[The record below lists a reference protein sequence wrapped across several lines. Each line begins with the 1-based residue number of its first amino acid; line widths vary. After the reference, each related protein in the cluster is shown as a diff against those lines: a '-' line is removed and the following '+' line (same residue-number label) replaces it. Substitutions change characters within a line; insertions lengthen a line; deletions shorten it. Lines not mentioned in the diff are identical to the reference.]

1 MAKNKNPFKP
11 KGTLFTYENWAPSDV
26 NPFYTKEY
34 AQEDLI
40 NEYKKIYS
48 QTDLPII
55 LSRMAESFPQ
65 NPDIALSL
73 AKSGANGDAVSAA
86 ARMQTFLNESKTN
99 VLANKPYEGA
109 DAQMNNIDYVE
120 YLKALN
126 KDAETAAP
134 QDEDDAAWFA
144 GVKRSSR
151 TFLTPLI
158 TGYDLATNTIRQ
170 IDGYVNRNENP
181 ANGFTDPDN
190 VIIGGE
196 DAADFT
202 RIYKNTLGYQN
213 INEGLGVGTGFIPTG
228 EAYATKEALSSRV
241 ARVRSAKT
249 GQEYFYTPGRGIVS
263 SLTTLDPEDN
273 AYKVLSGI
281 LDFWLGFKIDPTILT
296 GKAVALRSQKI
307 ATNNLNEATSAGR
320 SASATLAD
328 ATKEATARANLP
340 ARESVDALAKQKI
353 AAQELDEVFAK
364 IAEQRNALNTAITEG
379 AIAQQPASVQAAI
392 KRAGL
397 QELND
402 SRVSLLGK
410 IQEQKL
416 SKVGMVLDPATGAPK
431 SMTASMKYLKDE
443 LKSVNA
449 KINAGLDDVYITRSK
464 KVRDVLALKQ
474 AALQQATD
482 NLAEASKKLQE
493 VGTPAAKQRFIEQE
507 RAGLL
512 ETADGFKVNKET
524 AITWFAGKNA
534 DVVLERIAELNSA
547 AAIIQLSKGKF
558 NANLAK
564 ELAGAKTVDDVEKIL
579 LGNIG
584 VTVDTLMP
592 RSALGR
598 YRVNT
603 NPNFIMKSKSSVQ
616 NLNKYNQALRFLGT
630 IMPKQISI
638 KLDDTDELVKNVYRW
653 MVAVR
658 WNTDDINKVLDDIIA
673 IDELDFVARARV
685 VTGMLDN
692 TVVKYVKE
700 QKLNPKIESKLTQFT
715 TAYESAASGF
725 KRFTSAKIG
734 DEVGSWMMI
743 NGKNEDLTQLPT
755 STTQLATEI
764 SLPNVYHVREL
775 TGIMAR
781 VYKSVDNVVSKDA
794 RRAERA
800 GFAAARFTRWVTDG
814 PARSVLL
821 VGRVAY
827 GIRNIAEMQVRMY
840 LAGGIGM
847 FTNPVAFTALI
858 MSNPQSAKA
867 LVKRVAAKDPYSV
880 DINGKAFMGAERAM
894 ANDTQVFHN
903 DFSNTMASRGAAM
916 DGQNMR
922 AAMRSGQYETIKLDL
937 TQTGSPRNGAQYS
950 EALASRLLQHY
961 ADPIKRIVAVQNI
974 DSLPGTLSRAV
985 NEGRMTYEEAVI
997 QAIRDG
1003 AFKRQ
1008 IDLLGN
1014 AVPVLKKL
1022 LGTDAG
1028 MRTLLFGNTSRSYAR
1043 EITDETLGITQ
1054 LRELIATGKITK
1066 KTEKVVDGVTTIVEK
1081 VIFEVGPNHLK
1092 NSKKLANIIENELQ
1106 KSEIARTNASNL
1118 FIPSEIKASRL
1129 NDPISYAKFA
1139 AWFFATA
1146 SRAEVRTV
1154 YGPEYRIAYWEA
1166 AAEMAPLMSRK
1177 AAAKVLKDAEDIKRT
1192 RVATEG
1198 ADGEV
1203 VYQRWTELNPAFDD
1217 IVTASKEGVGTLT
1230 ARDID
1235 DYARDKASK
1244 RIANLYYDAT
1254 KKNNFTYA
1262 AQLVLPFVGAWAN
1275 TIKKWGQLGT
1285 NPTRLATRVYPAVK
1299 VYENAQ
1305 SENSSV
1311 VYDFTGTPHDPMQG
1325 FIWEDKFGDKVFT
1338 IPLSGNLR
1346 TLFGLAGNPDTAD
1359 ISIPLKSLNLA
1370 FSGAELADSDIGI
1383 LPGVGTVWNIFYSA
1397 LDNDI
1402 QRKVPNFLTEMIAPY
1417 GTSEGN
1423 YLTGL
1428 PSWIQK
1434 IAGGLKGDT
1443 NAYGKTAKP
1452 IMAWEA
1458 TTNPKYKALYDGTPL
1473 SPEERAIL
1481 QSDLVSYGLS
1491 RARYAYIMQGLI
1503 QNVSPGTPVY
1513 QYYANNENDETFMQ
1527 WQMADSLNKIMIQ
1540 HDGNYETAWAEYTA
1554 VWGRAAVLTGF
1565 GENKDSIFANDEAW
1579 QFAKSNPET
1588 FAVYG
1593 DVIPYFFTG
1602 GDFSTDYKKAMER
1615 RGKGDRLTP
1624 QEILQEADRL
1634 SISALRG
1641 QLAIEAVYGGYDAAW
1656 IDEQMKNYKANVL
1669 QGYVPEQTIT
1679 VGGRDQKIMRIES
1692 AIKKPE
1698 FAATDAGKA
1707 AILYFAERDRWLLQS
1722 SLYYPDRETQSLSG
1736 KDNAEARYRLRI
1748 LSEQLSVNNDDFKNM
1763 FIRVLAQE
1771 LKEEG

>member
-1 MAKNKNPFKP
+1 VAKNKNPFKP

-40 NEYKKIYS
+40 KEYKKIYS

-73 AKSGANGDAVSAA
+73 AKSGASGDAVSAA

-99 VLANKPYEGA
+99 VLANKPYEGM
-109 DAQMNNIDYVE
+109 DAQMSNIDYVE

-126 KDAETAAP
+126 KDEQTATE
-134 QDEDDAAWFA
+134 QDKDDSAFFA
-144 GVKRSSR
+144 GIKRSSR

-170 IDGYVNRNENP
+170 IDGYVNRSE
-181 ANGFTDPDN
+181 GSISDPSN
-190 VIIGGE
+190 VVVGGE

-273 AYKVLSGI
+273 AYKVLSGV
-281 LDFWLGFKIDPTILT
+281 LDFLLGLKIDPGIL
-296 GKAVALRSQKI
+296 GAKASAIRSRRI
-307 ATNNLNEATSAGR
+307 ATENLNEATAAGK

-328 ATKEATARANLP
+328 ATKIATARANLP
-340 ARESVDALAKQKI
+340 APGYIDAFVKKDVAT
-353 AAQELDEVFAK
+353 QELNDVFK
-364 IAEQRNALNTAITEG
+364 QIAEQRNALNTAITEG

-402 SRVSLLGK
+402 SRVSLLSK
-410 IQEQKL
+410 IEEQKL
-416 SKVGMVLDPATGAPK
+416 SKVGMVLDPATGKPK
-431 SMTASMKYLKDE
+431 SMTASMKYLKEE

-449 KINAGLDDVYITRSK
+449 KINSGLDDVYITRSK

-482 NLAEASKKLQE
+482 NLAEASKKIQDF
-493 VGTPAAKQRFIEQE
+493 GSPAAKQRFIEE
-507 RAGLL
+507 ARAGLL

-534 DVVLERIAELNSA
+534 DVVLERIAELKSPSA
-547 AAIIQLSKGKF
+547 IMQLSKNKF
-558 NANLAK
+558 NADLAK
-564 ELAGAKTVDDVEKIL
+564 ELAAAKTVDDVEKIL
-579 LGNIG
+579 LDNIG

-592 RSALGR
+592 RSVLGR

-630 IMPKQISI
+630 TMPKQVSI
-638 KLDDTDELVKNVYRW
+638 KLDDTNELVKNVYRW
-653 MVAVR
+653 MVGAR
-658 WNTDDINKVLDDIIA
+658 YNTDEINKVLDDIIA

-840 LAGGIGM
+840 LAGGVGM

-867 LVKRVAAKDPYSV
+867 LVKRAAAKDPYLV

-1066 KTEKVVDGVTTIVEK
+1066 KTEKVVDNVTTIVEK

-1106 KSEIARTNASNL
+1106 SSDIARTNASNL

-1129 NDPISYAKFA
+1129 NDPIGYAQFA

-1311 VYDFTGTPHDPMQG
+1311 VYDFTGTPYDPMQG

-1346 TLFGLAGNPDTAD
+1346 TLFGLLGNPNTAD

-1397 LDNDI
+1397 LDNEI
-1402 QRKVPNFLTEMIAPY
+1402 QRKVPNFLAEMIAPY

-1579 QFAKSNPET
+1579 QFAKNNPET

-1656 IDEQMKNYKANVL
+1656 IDEQMKNYKADVL

-1679 VGGRDQKIMRIES
+1679 VGGRDQKIMRIEA

-1698 FAATDAGKA
+1698 FAATEAGKA

-1771 LKEEG
+1771 LREEG